1 MLHKIMNSQQYFYL
15 KTGELVALP
24 GAHAVINQG
33 IKVLIWSDWST
44 IKETLGETNSATC
57 CCDECLCA

>member
-33 IKVLIWSDWST
+33 IKVLIWSDKS
-44 IKETLGETNSATC
+44 IVGNS
-57 CCDECLCA
+57 